1 MEKKTKGKENK
12 KRRLCKMTKRKSRNV
27 GVSHHSEEGK
37 NANKNP
43 PPKGKSKAKVFR
55 EKRKLA
61 GKGDWKMQ
69 GNLQM

>member
-1 MEKKTKGKENK
+1 MEKKTKGEEIK
-12 KRRLCKMTKRKSRNV
+12 KRHLCKMTKRKSRNV
-27 GVSHHSEEGK
+27 GVSHHGGEGRTEQK
-37 NANKNP
+37 P
-43 PPKGKSKAKVFR
+43 PPKGKKAKVFR